1 MISKIKFKN
10 YIFYTAVFFT
20 LIFILS
26 ILMAVRLRALEPP
39 EVENL
44 EGGYLY
50 NIETDTVL
58 FTYNE
63 TGAIYPT
70 STVKLMTGILAI
82 EALGYDLKKEI
93 TITDEM
99 IKNIQGNNI
108 ALKLGEIVTVEQML
122 NALLIGSSND
132 AAQVLAIVV
141 SGSVEKFVAE
151 MNAKAKLIGAE
162 NTLYMNP
169 SGLHDDRMVTTAY
182 DTFLIAKYAYGINML
197 MEISSTPKYVM
208 EETNKSTYRT
218 IYNRNFM
225 VAKNQETRYFY
236 TGAAGMNAG
245 STTQGG
251 FSVVTTASREGLTY
265 ICVVMGSRKI
275 EDDDTTYSYKE
286 AAKLLNWAFENYGFR
301 EVLSSSKMICEI
313 PVSLSASVDYV
324 TLVPSESLSV
334 YLPMDIDLENDISFS
349 YKTTSETL
357 DAPIEAG
364 QTAGMITVIYEDKI
378 LGTISLITTSSVS
391 RSELLFILSRIQKF
405 TSSRFFKAT
414 IISAVIL
421 SVIYIISRSVAR
433 QKQSKKRNRYR

>member
-10 YIFYTAVFFT
+10 YIFYTTVFFT
-20 LIFILS
+20 LIFLLS
-26 ILMAVRLRALEPP
+26 ILMAVGLRALEPP

-58 FTYNE
+58 FAYNE
-63 TGAIYPT
+63 NNAIYPT

-82 EALGYDLKKEI
+82 ESLGYDLKKEI

-141 SGSVEKFVAE
+141 SGSVEKFVVE

-286 AAKLLNWAFENYGFR
+286 AAKLLDWAFENYGFR

-364 QTAGMITVIYEDKI
+364 QNAGMITVIYEDKI

-405 TSSRFFKAT
+405 TSSRFFKST